1 MPGVGYSNPYIAE
14 YHHDGV
20 GGVTYKNGMR
30 LGRGVKRTI
39 TPKEASGD
47 NNYRA
52 DNKDAETQAGRFN
65 GATMDV
71 SVAELL
77 LMAEAK
83 ILGAQ
88 TKTREVDGEKIQTV
102 DFNAAMN
109 PPDLGFGDIVKSI
122 IGGKTIWTGVI
133 LKKIKFKIP
142 TKETETEQ
150 ETINW
155 QPQSVSAEVMVDD
168 TPEASWQEYAMF
180 ETEAKADSFIR
191 HMLNI
196 KGNEVD
202 PLTVI
207 STEGETV
214 GKTAIAVE
222 EAQMDGRFY
231 RYKTGKGVALPARYE
246 NLSSWTE
253 WDGISEIE
261 ATTGDEIVIAEV
273 DVVGLAI
280 AAGKTTVTAKEE

>member
-1 MPGVGYSNPYIAE
+1 MPKVGYSNPYVAE
-14 YHHDGV
+14 YVDDGV
-20 GGVTYKNGMR
+20 GGVTYKDGMR
-30 LGRGVKRTI
+30 LGRGVSRKI
-39 TPKEASGD
+39 TPNNSSGD
-47 NNYRA
+47 NKFRA
-52 DNKDAETQAGRFN
+52 DNKDAESQKGKFK
-65 GATMDV
+65 GATLEV

-77 LMAEAK
+77 ATAEAK

-88 TKTREVDGEKIQTV
+88 TRTREINGKKIQTV
-102 DFNAAMN
+102 DYNDEKD
-109 PPDLGFGDIVKSI
+109 PPYLGFGDIVKLI
-122 IGGKTIWTGVI
+122 VEGKTIWKGVI
-133 LKKIKFKIP
+133 LKKIKFEDP
-142 TKETETEQ
+142 EDDAQTQ
-150 ETINW
+150 EENINW
-155 QPQSVSAEVMVDD
+155 QTQSISADVMRDD
-168 TPEASWQEYAMF
+168 TPEHSWKESADF
-180 ETEAKADSFIR
+180 KTEAEADSFIR

-222 EAQMDGRFY
+222 EVQLDGRFY